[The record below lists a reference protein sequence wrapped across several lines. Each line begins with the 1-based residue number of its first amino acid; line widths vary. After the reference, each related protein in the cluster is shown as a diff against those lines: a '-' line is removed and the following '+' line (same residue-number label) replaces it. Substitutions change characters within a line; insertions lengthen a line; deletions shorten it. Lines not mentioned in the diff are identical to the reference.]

1 MRTDCLYYRMRFI
14 TYVLIVAI
22 AVLSPVTVTFS
33 DGGRLTVKPGQL
45 TLHSEENQAKPL
57 AGERKKQEAPNFG
70 PNVLIFDPTQTNI
83 QERVDAVFRE
93 QERAQFGS
101 GRYALLFKPG
111 RYELNIEVGF
121 YTHVAGLGRI
131 PGDVMIEGAVR
142 TDAAWMGHNATC
154 NFWRSVENLTVT
166 PRRDRGAMMW
176 AVSQAAPMRRT
187 HIRGDLHLSSGGW
200 SSGGFLADCKVD
212 GNVVSGSQ
220 QQWFSRNSEWRQWD
234 GGNWNMVFAGCVNT
248 PAGEWPRRPFTVVDK
263 TPVIREKPYLFVDE
277 DERWCVRVPPLSR
290 EGTLGLTWKNG
301 QAFGEVLPIENFHL
315 ASPDTDTAASINAA
329 LRDGK
334 NILFTPGVYS
344 LDDSIVV
351 SRVGTVVLGLGLPSL
366 VPEGGKPA
374 MLVEAGEG
382 VVLSGVIFDAS
393 DREVETL
400 LQIGRP
406 DRRVDRGE
414 NPVCMHDIFC
424 RVGGYGPGR
433 AKCMVTIYD
442 DNVVGD
448 NLWLWRADHGRNVG
462 WSKNTCATGLRV
474 EGDNVTIYGLFV
486 EHTQAHQTIWN
497 GNGGRVIFYQSEMPY
512 DPPSQEAWQ
521 SQDGTGFAS
530 YKVGEHVK
538 THEAC
543 GLGVYHVFRAAPV
556 VAENA
561 FETPL
566 GPGIKMQHMVTF
578 RLGGGKPNSGIRH
591 VINGK
596 GGSVID
602 GQKATVD

>member
-448 NLWLWRADHGRNVG
+448 NL
-462 WSKNTCATGLRV
+462 
-474 EGDNVTIYGLFV
+474 
-486 EHTQAHQTIWN
+486 
-497 GNGGRVIFYQSEMPY
+497 
-512 DPPSQEAWQ
+512 
-521 SQDGTGFAS
+521 
-530 YKVGEHVK
+530 
-538 THEAC
+538 
-543 GLGVYHVFRAAPV
+543 
-556 VAENA
+556 
-561 FETPL
+561 
-566 GPGIKMQHMVTF
+566 
-578 RLGGGKPNSGIRH
+578 
-591 VINGK
+591 
-596 GGSVID
+596 
-602 GQKATVD
+602 